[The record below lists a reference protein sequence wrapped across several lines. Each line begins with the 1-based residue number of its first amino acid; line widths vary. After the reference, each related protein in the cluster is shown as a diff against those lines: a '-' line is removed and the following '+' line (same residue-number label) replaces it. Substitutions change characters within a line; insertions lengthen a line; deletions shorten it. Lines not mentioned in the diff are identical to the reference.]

1 MTARKVLLAISAI
14 QVIFLG
20 TVLGGRRP
28 AGAEPPWGRPV
39 KGIVLAIEPVS
50 ETIDPGT
57 PVRLRVMVQNQS
69 KQPVKMLAPLGLLV
83 GNFFLEVTCTSD
95 DGERT
100 LFARGHAW
108 GIGPN
113 PRAVV
118 AIQPGERKQV
128 AAELGLL
135 LSNWRVFRPKK
146 PGTLTFQAR
155 LIIPRLREWE
165 DWYADG
171 WTSSVASQPAT
182 VRVRGVP
189 AAAKKAISG
198 TLAFDGRTYRLY
210 EGVTGL
216 PRGLRL
222 AYIDDPAR
230 GVRREY
236 LLRIIDG
243 QIEEAVEVTADDYY
257 LADLTGDGKDELL
270 AGSVKSAP
278 TLAKAVRCITPRR
291 EAGGG
296 GKVKLGTVGW
306 GRREDIRV
314 YRLAGPWRHPIYSFM
329 TRRNTSI
336 GRLAPLR
343 GDAGVPISDDG
354 QVDTTR
360 RGFLADPLGS
370 GAPVYC
376 LVLSRKT
383 TWRLTDGTRRIER
396 DLLFE
401 FCWRFSAETNA
412 LELVEVDIPMS
423 VGDRDVAPADLA
435 GLLKGRERLGLRT
448 DDTVEQTRHGVNALM
463 THLESFCLDVSY
475 WGDGGRRTLLLQ
487 TMGTSRPLPEGWSRI
502 RIDRQQAKKIIDV
515 LARGGFFNHCRNW
528 WLAGEPKYAGPRYV
542 LSVRSNE
549 LFGHRSDE
557 DLGWGLDTLKRL
569 DGLRAVLDGD
579 AGKALDDLLRPLEA
593 HRKEWTTVG
602 AKE

>member
-1 MTARKVLLAISAI
+1 MTARKVILAISAI

-20 TVLGGRRP
+20 TVLGGQRA

-50 ETIDPGT
+50 ETIDPGA

-83 GNFFLEVTCTSD
+83 SNLFLEVTCTSD

-100 LFARGHAW
+100 LFARAAAGTW

-118 AIQPGERKQV
+118 AIQPGERKEV
-128 AAELGLL
+128 AAELW
-135 LSNWRVFRPKK
+135 LSNWRAFRPKK

-155 LIIPRLREWE
+155 LIIPRRRGWE

-189 AAAKKAISG
+189 AAGKKPISG

-210 EGVTGL
+210 EGVTSL

-230 GVRREY
+230 GIRREY

-243 QIEEAVEVTADDYY
+243 QIEEAAEVTAGDYY

-270 AGSVKSAP
+270 AGSVRSAP

-291 EAGGG
+291 EAAGG
-296 GKVKLGTVGW
+296 GKVKLSTSGLYGGV
-306 GRREDIRV
+306 RV
-314 YRLAGPWRHPIYSFM
+314 YRLAGPWRPICYLM
-329 TRRNTSI
+329 TGRNTSFH
-336 GRLAPLR
+336 RLAPLR

-354 QVDTTR
+354 QLDTTR

-383 TWRLTDGTRRIER
+383 TWRLTDGTRRTER

-423 VGDRDVAPADLA
+423 VGDRDVAPTDLA

-448 DDTVEQTRHGVNALM
+448 DDPVEQTRHGVNTLM

-487 TMGTSRPLPEGWSRI
+487 TMGTSRRLPEGWSRI
-502 RIDRQQAKKIIDV
+502 RINREQAKKIIDV
-515 LARGGFFNHCRNW
+515 LARGGFFNRCRDW
-528 WLAGEPKYAGPRYV
+528 SFPGRGPRYAGPRYV

-549 LFGHRSDE
+549 LFGHRTDE

-579 AGKALDDLLRPLEA
+579 AGKALDDMLRPLEV
-593 HRKEWTTVG
+593 HRKEWTAAG